1 MAYPSNATR
10 SGISKVLLTTS
21 MNADITA
28 DYKVVEAVNVEG
40 ANGYTAQSYKV
51 YLYKPA
57 KLTAGQIH
65 KITLA

>member
-1 MAYPSNATR
+1 
-10 SGISKVLLTTS
+10 

-57 KLTAGQIH
+57 KLTANQTH